1 MTTAADESQHDDPV
15 LMLVNAMT
23 MMRREQ
29 MALERRVG
37 ELEADLHVLR
47 SRVAMLDGGSADV
60 PGSGEDNFWR
70 QLYKKSYQK
79 DDYDAFVLARG
90 PLLAKL
96 DIIERAGM
104 MEEFCKVASEV
115 CSRPPTIVHAINI
128 RRVH

>member
-1 MTTAADESQHDDPV
+1 MV
-15 LMLVNAMT
+15 LTKALT
-23 MMRREQ
+23 MMRHEQ

-60 PGSGEDNFWR
+60 PGGDDDKFWR
-70 QLYKKSYQK
+70 RLYEESYRR
-79 DDYDAFVLARG
+79 DDYDAFIVSRG

-104 MEEFCKVASEV
+104 LEELYKVASEI
-115 CSRPPTIVHAINI
+115 CS
-128 RRVH
+128 

>member
-1 MTTAADESQHDDPV
+1 MTTTEFQSEDPV
-15 LMLVNAMT
+15 LLLAQVQSMA
-23 MMRREQ
+23 RREQ

-47 SRVAMLDGGSADV
+47 SRVAMLDGGSIDV
-60 PGSGEDNFWR
+60 PGSGEDDFWR
-70 QLYKKSYQK
+70 ELYRRSFRQ

-104 MEEFCKVASEV
+104 MEEFRKVAEEV
-115 CSRPPTIVHAINI
+115 CS
-128 RRVH
+128 

>member
-1 MTTAADESQHDDPV
+1 
-15 LMLVNAMT
+15 MLTNAMT

-104 MEEFCKVASEV
+104 MEELYNVALEV
-115 CSRPPTIVHAINI
+115 CSGP
-128 RRVH
+128 RRRDDP

>member
-1 MTTAADESQHDDPV
+1 MTTAADEPRHDDPV
-15 LMLVNAMT
+15 LMLANAMT

-60 PGSGEDNFWR
+60 PGGDDDKFWR
-70 QLYKKSYQK
+70 RLYEESYRR
-79 DDYDAFVLARG
+79 DDYDAFVLARD
-90 PLLAKL
+90 PLIAKL

-104 MEEFCKVASEV
+104 MEELLKVASEV
-115 CSRPPTIVHAINI
+115 CS
-128 RRVH
+128 

>member
-1 MTTAADESQHDDPV
+1 MTTAADEPRHDDPV
-15 LMLVNAMT
+15 LMLANAMT
-23 MMRREQ
+23 MMRHEQ

-47 SRVAMLDGGSADV
+47 GRVAMLDGGSADV
-60 PGSGEDNFWR
+60 PGGDDDKFWR
-70 QLYKKSYQK
+70 QLYKKSYRQ

-104 MEEFCKVASEV
+104 MEELYKVASEV
-115 CSRPPTIVHAINI
+115 CS
-128 RRVH
+128 

>member
-1 MTTAADESQHDDPV
+1 
-15 LMLVNAMT
+15 MLANAMT

-37 ELEADLHVLR
+37 ELEADLYVLR

-60 PGSGEDNFWR
+60 PGSDEDNFWR
-70 QLYKKSYQK
+70 QLYEKSYQQ

-104 MEEFCKVASEV
+104 MEELYKLALELWS
-115 CSRPPTIVHAINI
+115 
-128 RRVH
+128 